1 LRSLGILESIMV
13 AYIMACPNP
22 VATKLMVARIF
33 QPGQPADFPE
43 KDLIARSLIF
53 VLACTAAVAVVTTV
67 GKSSEGSNP
76 SAYLAV

>member
-1 LRSLGILESIMV
+1 
-13 AYIMACPNP
+13 MACPNP